1 MRTASRRTWRGVQ
14 GKLTHRSRLYPVS
27 YGSSHIQAIAF
38 RPHGGVTAR
47 TILTYGESID
57 PSRPTSK
64 DQTRLFSR
72 ERWVSFPWTP
82 RQVRRDAVRTYVVR
96 GR

>member
-1 MRTASRRTWRGVQ
+1 M
-14 GKLTHRSRLYPVS
+14 
-27 YGSSHIQAIAF
+27 
-38 RPHGGVTAR
+38 
-47 TILTYGESID
+47 D

-64 DQTRLFSR
+64 DQTRMFSQ

>member
-1 MRTASRRTWRGVQ
+1 MSSRHPAAN
-14 GKLTHRSRLYPVS
+14 LTRLYPVS
-27 YGSSHIQAIAF
+27 YGSSHIQAVAF
-38 RPHGGVTAR
+38 RPHGRLTAR
-47 TILTYGESID
+47 TILTYGESLD
-57 PSRPTSK
+57 PSRRTSA

-72 ERWVSFPWTP
+72 ERWVSFPGTA